1 MSSIHLTVNGEP
13 RELPASTTVAGLL
26 ERLEL
31 PAVRVAVE
39 HNRRVLK
46 RDEFPEI
53 ELSDGDTLE
62 IVHFV
67 GGG

>member
-1 MSSIHLTVNGEP
+1 MSIKLTVNGRP
-13 RELPASTTVAGLL
+13 REAPAGTTVARLL
-26 ERLEL
+26 DELE
-31 PAVRVAVE
+31 VGSTRVAVE

-46 RDEFPEI
+46 RDEFSETRL
-53 ELSDGDTLE
+53 EDGDTLE

>member
-1 MSSIHLTVNGEP
+1 VSIKVTVNGRP
-13 RELPASTTVAGLL
+13 REAPAGTTVARLL
-26 ERLEL
+26 EELE
-31 PAVRVAVE
+31 VGSTRVAVE

-46 RDEFPEI
+46 RGEFSEI
-53 ELSDGDTLE
+53 RLEDGDTLE

>member
-1 MSSIHLTVNGEP
+1 MSIKLTVNGRP
-13 RELPASTTVAGLL
+13 REIAAGATVARLLEELEVAST
-26 ERLEL
+26 
-31 PAVRVAVE
+31 RVAVE

-46 RDEFPEI
+46 RDEFSETRL
-53 ELSDGDTLE
+53 EDGDTLE